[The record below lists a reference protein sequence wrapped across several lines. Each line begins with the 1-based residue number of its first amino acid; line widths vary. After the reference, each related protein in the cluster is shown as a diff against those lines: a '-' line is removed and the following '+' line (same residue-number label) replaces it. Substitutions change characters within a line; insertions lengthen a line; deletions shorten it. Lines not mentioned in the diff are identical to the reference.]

1 MKILIIGASGLI
13 GSNCLKY
20 FREQGHEVLGT
31 YFSFAA
37 KDTVFLDTLNPDNP
51 QNVDLDAFAPEVI
64 LNCGALTH
72 VDYCEQHPQES
83 FEKTVKSQQTA
94 LAWAQK
100 YNAKMVY
107 ISTDY
112 VFDGETG
119 PYRETDEVHPIS
131 VYGEHKLR
139 AERETLAQSASNL
152 VLRVTNVY
160 GNEERGKNFVARI
173 VQQAREGQKL
183 TLNLPVDQYA
193 TPVNAWDVA
202 RALLLLLNDGK
213 AGVYHIASTDFL
225 NRVELALKVLN
236 YFPQAEYE
244 LNPKL
249 TPELNQPAKRPLM
262 GGLVTAKFSLEYPSF
277 LFSSVDDYLGGRNAV

>member
-1 MKILIIGASGLI
+1 MRILIIGASGLI

-37 KDTVFLDTLNPDNP
+37 KDTVFLDTLNPENS
-51 QNVDLDAFAPEVI
+51 QNTDLEAFRPEVI

-83 FEKTVKSQQTA
+83 YDKTVKSHQTV
-94 LAWAQK
+94 LAWAK
-100 YNAKMVY
+100 TYGAKVVY

-119 PYRETDEVHPIS
+119 PYRETDAVNPIS
-131 VYGEHKLR
+131 VYAEHKLQ
-139 AERETLAQSASNL
+139 AERETLAQSAANL

-160 GNEERGKNFVARI
+160 GDEERGKNFVARI

-202 RALLLLLNDGK
+202 RALLLLLNDNKSGI
-213 AGVYHIASTDFL
+213 YHIASTDFL

-236 YFPQAEYE
+236 YFPQADYE
-244 LNPKL
+244 LNPK
-249 TPELNQPAKRPLM
+249 TTAELKQPAKRPLL
-262 GGLVTAKFSLEYPSF
+262 GGLITAKFSSEYPTF
-277 LFSSVDDYLGGRNAV
+277 LFSSVDDYLKR

>member
-1 MKILIIGASGLI
+1 MRILIIGASGLI
-13 GSNCLKY
+13 GSNCLRY
-20 FREQGHEVLGT
+20 FKEQGHDVWGT
-31 YFSFAA
+31 YFSFRA
-37 KDTVFLDTLNPDNP
+37 KDTVFLDTLNPENP
-51 QNVDLDAFAPEVI
+51 QNVNLDAFAPEVI

-83 FEKTVKSQQTA
+83 YDKTVKSQQTA

-119 PYRETDEVHPIS
+119 PYRETDAVHPIS
-131 VYGEHKLR
+131 VYAEHKLQ
-139 AERETLAQSASNL
+139 AEQETLAQSATHL

-160 GNEERGKNFVARI
+160 GDEERGKNFVARI
-173 VQQAREGQKL
+173 VQQARDGQKL

-193 TPVNAWDVA
+193 TPVNAYDVA
-202 RALLLLLNDGK
+202 RALLLLLNDNKQGI
-213 AGVYHIASTDFL
+213 YHIASTDFL

-236 YFPQAEYE
+236 YFPGAEYE
-244 LNPKL
+244 LHPKL
-249 TPELNQPAKRPLM
+249 TSELHQPAKRPLM
-262 GGLVTAKFSLEYPSF
+262 GGLITAKFSLEYPRF
-277 LFSSVDDYLGGRNAV
+277 LFSSIDDYLRRG